1 MDNIAGVRRDRVA
14 AFKKVFLFVKL
25 GFSLV
30 LSVLG
35 SIYFVWT
42 MFYNQLNLR
51 RVPNPTVADCLKYCE
66 NNKFLVISAVICCF
80 IACSFIGFLIMHA
93 IQTLV
98 VKFMMRNANTGG

>member
-1 MDNIAGVRRDRVA
+1 MDNIAAARRDRVD
-14 AFKKVFLFVKL
+14 AFKKVFLFVKI
-25 GFSLV
+25 GFMAV

-51 RVPNPTVADCLKYCE
+51 RVPNPTAADCLKYCGD
-66 NNKFLVISAVICCF
+66 NKVLVISAVICCI
-80 IACSFIGFLIMHA
+80 IACSFVGFLIMHG

-98 VKFMMRNANTGG
+98 VRFMMRNANTGG